1 MQRALF
7 ETMQSIHQNE
17 LAYSPEPTCE
27 GHDVETGEECGK
39 TIGDMEDFCQEC
51 LTTLFGEQA

>member
-39 TIGDMEDFCQEC
+39 TIGDMEEF
-51 LTTLFGEQA
+51 